1 MKDCRFRFLSTEQA
15 ASAEQYAHGLGYPT
29 VGALARVLVLRTMK
43 QYPLSG
49 RQKQR
54 AKQSD
59 GNGTEHGSGV
69 LPAGIAG
76 SVAEGRDAP

>member
-1 MKDCRFRFLSTEQA
+1 MKDCRFRFLSPVQA
-15 ASAEQYAHGLGYPT
+15 IAAEQYAHGLGYPT

-49 RQKQR
+49 RQKER

-59 GNGTEHGSGV
+59 GSDPERGSGV
-69 LPAGIAG
+69 LPRPLAG
-76 SVAEGRDAP
+76 SGAGS

>member
-1 MKDCRFRFLSTEQA
+1 MDCRFRFLSSEQA

-29 VGALARVLVLRTMK
+29 VGALARVLVLRAMK

-49 RQKQR
+49 RQKER

-59 GNGTEHGSGV
+59 GKGAEHGSGV
-69 LPAGIAG
+69 LPSGMASNVAGG
-76 SVAEGRDAP
+76 